1 VADVGNN
8 RAKPRESVLYVLEEP
23 ALRPDKAP
31 EDLTIPVAWQLT
43 FRYVDGPRDCE
54 AMAVDV
60 ASNRVFLLTKRT
72 VPAVLYTLP
81 LRPDGKGHL
90 VAHPSVE
97 FTHLRQPTAM
107 DLAPD
112 GRGALVVTYEGAYF
126 FARHHDETWEKAFAR
141 KPKAIP
147 LPQRRSGESGCFT
160 ADGKAIIVGSEGWRL
175 TLWLVSF
182 PNTQKN

>member
-1 VADVGNN
+1 MHIQGARAVDWEDIAAFTWQGKDWLVVADVGNN

-60 ASNRVFLLTKRT
+60 ASNRVFLLPKRT

-112 GRGALVVTYEGAYF
+112 GRG
-126 FARHHDETWEKAFAR
+126 RW
-141 KPKAIP
+141 
-147 LPQRRSGESGCFT
+147 S
-160 ADGKAIIVGSEGWRL
+160 
-175 TLWLVSF
+175 
-182 PNTQKN
+182 